1 MIARHWQGLAKPQH
15 ADAYV
20 EHLRTETFPALKTI
34 PGFVSAAILR
44 RAVPQ
49 GVEFQIITHWQSL
62 DVIHAFAGAD
72 AEAAVVPQKVR
83 DMMIEFE
90 SRARHYEV
98 VA

>member
-20 EHLRTETFPALKTI
+20 EHLRTETFPALKAI
-34 PGFVSAAILR
+34 PGFISAIILR

-62 DVIHAFAGAD
+62 DVIRAFAGVD
-72 AEAAVVPQKVR
+72 AEAAVVPRKVR
-83 DMMIEFE
+83 EMMIEFE
-90 SRARHYEV
+90 PRARHYEV